1 MFLSDLFD
9 ITPLFEGYVINNHPF
24 LKLSFIL
31 FFFTPKSGIFHHFV
45 SLPGGHVDDSSI
57 RTCLECP
64 RAIQT
69 LGTWDFL
76 SLAGTGRAAT
86 VNHLLRLSQ
95 TLGCSLAAWLGVFSA
110 VQCRFCSFW
119 HSVGIYWLL
128 FSDVTNFHYFPYI
141 WSGIF
146 FLPFFFPFFL
156 PPPSFPPS
164 LSPSLPF
171 FFPSFQV
178 AKAWNKL
185 AEELT

>member
-1 MFLSDLFD
+1 MCFLVTYLM

-45 SLPGGHVDDSSI
+45 SLPGGHADDSSI

-86 VNHLLRLSQ
+86 VNHLLRLAQ

-110 VQCRFCSFW
+110 VQCCFYSFW
-119 HSVGIYWLL
+119 HSVAIYWL
-128 FSDVTNFHYFPYI
+128 FTNFHYFPYI

-156 PPPSFPPS
+156 PLHPSLPPS
-164 LSPSLPF
+164 LLLSILPSSQGL
-171 FFPSFQV
+171 
-178 AKAWNKL
+178 
-185 AEELT
+185 E